1 MAMTSAALAA
11 TSLAATALS
20 TGVGVYSSIAGA
32 KQQQQQLEA
41 QAAQAR
47 YQADIDRRNQ
57 DIAEQEASAKRRQGY
72 ESMTAKR
79 LETAKLIGKQRGAL
93 GASGATIDEG
103 SALDLI
109 ADTASTGEIDAI
121 NAYNQG
127 VDESYRSQI
136 QAWNYGQRAEG
147 TDAAASSYDNA
158 AGSAMTSGL
167 LGAGTAALGGI
178 ASMAS
183 TWGSYKAGAFGT
195 DKKYYDPALQQFT
208 SSKPRH

>member
-20 TGVGVYSSIAGA
+20 TGVGIYSSIAGA
-32 KQQQQQLEA
+32 KQQQSQLEA
-41 QAAQAR
+41 QAAQSR

-57 DIAEQEASAKRRQGY
+57 EIAEQEASAKRRQGY

-79 LETAKLIGKQRGAL
+79 LETAKLIGKQRAVL

-136 QAWNYGQRAEG
+136 QAWNYGQRAAG
-147 TDAAASSYDNA
+147 SDAAANSYDNA

-183 TWGSYKAGAFGT
+183 TWGSYKAGAFDTG
-195 DKKYYDPALQQFT
+195 KKYYDPALQRFT
-208 SSKPRH
+208 TSKPRH